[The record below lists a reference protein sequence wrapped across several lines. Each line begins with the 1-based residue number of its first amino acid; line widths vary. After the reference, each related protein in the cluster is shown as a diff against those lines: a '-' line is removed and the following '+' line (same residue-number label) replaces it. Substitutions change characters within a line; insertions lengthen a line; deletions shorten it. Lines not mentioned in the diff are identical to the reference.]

1 MQMLPHSKLVTS
13 TTLMFKGYATMFLCL
28 RGKRKEEPN
37 GLDSVVVLDLNSMHL
52 QETIDL

>member
-13 TTLMFKGYATMFLCL
+13 TTLTFKGYATMFLCL

-52 QETIDL
+52 QETE